1 MTPYYH
7 IPAGHA
13 RNVWAWPPVRA
24 GSCALGTH
32 HRHAID
38 VLRVAGPCS
47 ISWPCHDH
55 CRRATGSQRL
65 AFCQGIHM
73 QVSSNA
79 VVTASRAEIKAAR
92 PSDVDCWR
100 MITEKLQN
108 ST

>member
-1 MTPYYH
+1 
-7 IPAGHA
+7 
-13 RNVWAWPPVRA
+13 
-24 GSCALGTH
+24 
-32 HRHAID
+32 
-38 VLRVAGPCS
+38 
-47 ISWPCHDH
+47 
-55 CRRATGSQRL
+55 
-65 AFCQGIHM
+65 M